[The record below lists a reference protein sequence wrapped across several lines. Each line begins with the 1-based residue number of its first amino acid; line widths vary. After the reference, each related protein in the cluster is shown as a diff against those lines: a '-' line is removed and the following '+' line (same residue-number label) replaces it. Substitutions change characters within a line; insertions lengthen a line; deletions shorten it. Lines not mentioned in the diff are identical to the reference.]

1 MKLKTCL
8 LGQSLI
14 CLGMIASHTEAAQA
28 TVSDLLKK
36 STLIHALEN
45 SDTSKSSPL
54 TIQLSA
60 NPPSLIHTP
69 IAPSEKIRAI
79 ASVQSARVSVA
90 SPEVIVERSTP
101 SFRRRQPSEIATNH
115 KDFLPVFE
123 QAIAETFPPEFLE
136 ASPSSPDPATDPE
149 LGQLRLWDPA
159 SGDPELGRLRLW
171 EEPSGDPELGRL
183 RLQEQPL
190 LEESIEETDEDSVFL
205 LGRLSFFSSDNILL
219 DAFDPV
225 DDQVFEGGLGLFASP
240 QIGPNTYLFGGIG
253 RSLSVYSNL
262 SGLNY
267 SDLEINAGIR
277 QVIFDDTYVDA
288 SWTNQQ
294 FFGLDSSGRF
304 FTDNSLRLAVSH
316 REQLTQQLFLDGYYQ
331 LRFSFTD
338 PSDRSRIFNNFGISL
353 GYDLE
358 PGLEAGLGY
367 QLILSDF
374 TQEERHDS
382 YHEVT
387 AQLSYDIS
395 ENARVTV
402 FGGFSFGDST
412 EQSLNFNSS
421 LFGLIFS
428 TNFSLF

>member
-1 MKLKTCL
+1 MKLKTCI

-14 CLGMIASHTEAAQA
+14 CLGMIASHPEVAQA
-28 TVSDLLKK
+28 DIGQSLTK
-36 STLIHALEN
+36 STLTHALEDA
-45 SDTSKSSPL
+45 DTAQSTLLTPQPVPNPYLINTLISPL
-54 TIQLSA
+54 DKIAARPERLSI
-60 NPPSLIHTP
+60 L
-69 IAPSEKIRAI
+69 APE
-79 ASVQSARVSVA
+79 
-90 SPEVIVERSTP
+90 PMVERSTL
-101 SFRRRQPSEIATNH
+101 RHKRPSEIASTH
-115 KDFLPVFE
+115 KNFLPLIE
-123 QAIAETFPPEFLE
+123 QAIAETFPPERLE
-136 ASPSSPDPATDPE
+136 PAPLSADPTADPE
-149 LGQLRLWDPA
+149 LGQLHLWEPA
-159 SGDPELGRLRLW
+159 LGDPELGRLRLW

-190 LEESIEETDEDSVFL
+190 LDDTFEEMDEDSVFL

-225 DDQVFEGGLGLFASP
+225 DDQVFEGSLGLFASP
-240 QIGPNTYLFGGIG
+240 QIGPSTYLFGGIG

-277 QVIFDDTYVDA
+277 QVIFDNTYVDA

-387 AQLSYDIS
+387 AQLSYDVS
-395 ENARVTV
+395 DNARVTV